1 MSAKKYGSLAA
12 CSLFGMVLTLFGS
25 VASLVGAFIVVF
37 ANGSSV
43 SMAVKEYCDKR
54 PTPVVQ
60 QAAAVAVASTL

>member
-1 MSAKKYGSLAA
+1 MSAKKYGSLAVL
-12 CSLFGMVLTLFGS
+12 SLFGMTLTLFGS
-25 VASLVGAFIVVF
+25 VASMFGAFIIVF

-43 SMAVKEYCDKR
+43 SMAVKDYCDKK